1 MQAGGCARPDL
12 SFRQLGP
19 VREHAEVGAG
29 AAGRKIIVRDH
40 VDMRAQAGQRL
51 ALRAVW
57 DPYLN
62 GMQPKRARHAYQEL
76 SLRPAEL
83 PDVAPLM
90 ALEQQVFAGDRI
102 SRRGFRRFIASPRA
116 TLIVATGNGALAG
129 YALVLFRDR
138 SAIARLYSIA
148 VAPAFSGRGI
158 GVALLAAAE
167 EAALERGCGVMR
179 LEVHERNDRA
189 IERYRKAG
197 YKEFGRHSHYYAD
210 RGHALRFEKVLRPR
224 LAYPTPPR
232 YFRQTTEFTCG
243 PACVIMALAWADPA
257 FEPGMAV
264 EFALWREATTIFL
277 SSGPGGCDPYG
288 LAAAM
293 RRRGLDPEV
302 HVNRPGP
309 YFLDTVRSPDKRS
322 VMRLTQQQLHREA
335 TELGVQTHLAE
346 ASESVL
352 ISAFDTGAV
361 AIVLLSGYHMVRRRV
376 PHWVFAFGHSGRFV
390 LIHDPAPHCPDD
402 RSRAQPAAAEASAV
416 PWRTFMQMTRFGR
429 DRLSAAIL
437 VRKGSSQ

>member
-1 MQAGGCARPDL
+1 
-12 SFRQLGP
+12 
-19 VREHAEVGAG
+19 
-29 AAGRKIIVRDH
+29 
-40 VDMRAQAGQRL
+40 
-51 ALRAVW
+51 
-57 DPYLN
+57 
-62 GMQPKRARHAYQEL
+62 MQPKRARDALPEL
-76 SLRPAEL
+76 SLRPAE
-83 PDVAPLM
+83 PSDVAPLM
-90 ALEQQVFAGDRI
+90 ALEQQVFTGDRI

-116 TLIVATGNGALAG
+116 ALIVAAANGALAG
-129 YALVLFRDR
+129 YVLVLFRDR
-138 SAIARLYSIA
+138 SVIARLYSIA
-148 VAPAFSGRGI
+148 VAPEFSGRGA

-224 LAYPTPPR
+224 IAFATPPR
-232 YFRQTTEFTCG
+232 YFPQTTEFTCG
-243 PACVIMALAWADPA
+243 PACVIMALSWADPA
-257 FEPGMAV
+257 FKPEQAV

-288 LAAAM
+288 LAVAM

-302 HVNRPGP
+302 HVSRTGP
-309 YFLDTVRSPDKRS
+309 YFLETVRTQDKRS
-322 VMRLTQQQLHREA
+322 VMRLTQQQFQREA
-335 TELGVQTHLAE
+335 LQLGVRTHSA
-346 ASESVL
+346 APTESLL

-361 AIVLLSGYHMVRRRV
+361 AIVLVSGYHMVRRRV

-390 LIHDPAPHCPDD
+390 LIHDPAAPRSDD
-402 RSRAQPAAAEASAV
+402 RSRARPAVAEASAV
-416 PWRTFMQMTRFGR
+416 PWRAFMQMTRFGR

-437 VRKGSSQ
+437 VRKGPPQ